1 VHKKISKLI
10 ITVIFF
16 VLGVSFER
24 NFAPEH
30 RPMSAS
36 VVMSPSQNR
45 LSPRPTLAS
54 AVKSPQFVRQQAMT
68 SDDQVRASPGET
80 ARQQQSPA
88 PMRSRVVESGFHS
101 TSERSRPPS
110 PSPNR
115 NQDPATD
122 CRTPVQQNRIAGGA
136 YTPSSAP
143 TLARQA
149 LPPRQM
155 LQQSAVAKP
164 MQAGGLQQLS
174 NTALVAQRF
183 GAGAA
188 AMVRKKKC
196 FIISPY
202 PMPLSTYSMPLS
214 NNYF

>member
-1 VHKKISKLI
+1 
-10 ITVIFF
+10 
-16 VLGVSFER
+16 
-24 NFAPEH
+24 
-30 RPMSAS
+30 
-36 VVMSPSQNR
+36 MSPSQNR

-54 AVKSPQFVRQQAMT
+54 AGKSPQFVRQQAM
-68 SDDQVRASPGET
+68 SADDQIRASPGEA
-80 ARQQQSPA
+80 ARLQQSPA

-115 NQDPATD
+115 NQDSAAD
-122 CRTPVQQNRIAGGA
+122 CRTPVQQSRIVGGA

-155 LQQSAVAKP
+155 QHSSAGVKP
-164 MQAGGLQQLS
+164 MQTGGLQQLS

-188 AMVRKKKC
+188 AMVSEHC
-196 FIISPY
+196 
-202 PMPLSTYSMPLS
+202 
-214 NNYF
+214 YFMMLRRLFQ

>member
-1 VHKKISKLI
+1 
-10 ITVIFF
+10 
-16 VLGVSFER
+16 
-24 NFAPEH
+24 
-30 RPMSAS
+30 MSAS

-54 AVKSPQFVRQQAMT
+54 AVKSPQFVRQQAMS
-68 SDDQVRASPGET
+68 SDDQVRGSPGET

-88 PMRSRVVESGFHS
+88 PMRSRVIESGFHS
-101 TSERSRPPS
+101 TSERGRPPS

-115 NQDPATD
+115 NQDPAAE
-122 CRTPVQQNRIAGGA
+122 CRTPVQQSRIAAGA

-155 LQQSAVAKP
+155 LQQSAGAKP

-188 AMVRKKKC
+188 AMVGEYKFFHCSFVPHGAKH
-196 FIISPY
+196 
-202 PMPLSTYSMPLS
+202 S
-214 NNYF
+214 NCTEQSNVMTS